1 MKSKKM
7 KQALALL
14 CAGAMTVTG
23 MNLPVN
29 VMSTDAA
36 ADWTWNALVSESGY
50 RKVPFKE
57 LSAIADT
64 EAASEGDVYKRQHQ
78 QHISQTSDRCNRRQR
93 FLCKYDFQ
101 IRNNNR
107 ACNCIPYFQRN
118 VGEKIWKRGSCKE
131 NLCDNR

>member
-36 ADWTWNALVSESGY
+36 AELAQNIQMNVSKAETEERGNDSIVTVNGMKEIDCCPFIALIVKG
-50 RKVPFKE
+50 
-57 LSAIADT
+57 
-64 EAASEGDVYKRQHQ
+64 
-78 QHISQTSDRCNRRQR
+78 
-93 FLCKYDFQ
+93 
-101 IRNNNR
+101 
-107 ACNCIPYFQRN
+107 
-118 VGEKIWKRGSCKE
+118 
-131 NLCDNR
+131 

>member
-36 ADWTWNALVSESGY
+36 AELAQNIQMNVSKTETEERGNDSIVTVNGM
-50 RKVPFKE
+50 KE
-57 LSAIADT
+57 IDSAILAENAKANSEQIPAGYVNDGG
-64 EAASEGDVYKRQHQ
+64 ASWAFDDLDHWWHYKS
-78 QHISQTSDRCNRRQR
+78 HIS
-93 FLCKYDFQ
+93 
-101 IRNNNR
+101 I
-107 ACNCIPYFQRN
+107 
-118 VGEKIWKRGSCKE
+118 
-131 NLCDNR
+131 

>member
-36 ADWTWNALVSESGY
+36 ADCKPNA
-50 RKVPFKE
+50 
-57 LSAIADT
+57 
-64 EAASEGDVYKRQHQ
+64 
-78 QHISQTSDRCNRRQR
+78 
-93 FLCKYDFQ
+93 
-101 IRNNNR
+101 
-107 ACNCIPYFQRN
+107 
-118 VGEKIWKRGSCKE
+118 
-131 NLCDNR
+131 

>member
-36 ADWTWNALVSESGY
+36 AECVKNGDRRERERFYCHSEWD
-50 RKVPFKE
+50 E
-57 LSAIADT
+57 
-64 EAASEGDVYKRQHQ
+64 
-78 QHISQTSDRCNRRQR
+78 
-93 FLCKYDFQ
+93 
-101 IRNNNR
+101 RN
-107 ACNCIPYFQRN
+107 
-118 VGEKIWKRGSCKE
+118 
-131 NLCDNR
+131 